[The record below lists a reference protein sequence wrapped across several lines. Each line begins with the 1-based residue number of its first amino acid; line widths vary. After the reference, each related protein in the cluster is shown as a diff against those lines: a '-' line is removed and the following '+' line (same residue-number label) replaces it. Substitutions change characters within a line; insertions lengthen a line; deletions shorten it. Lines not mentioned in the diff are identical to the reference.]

1 MREIVFIRRIFFL
14 RNFAQVFSSWKKQ
27 AIHYDKADYQL

>member
-1 MREIVFIRRIFFL
+1 MRKIVFIRRISFL
-14 RNFAQVFSSWKKQ
+14 WNLTQVFSSWKKQ